1 MSVKIYD
8 SGGDMRNLGNEK
20 LEYWTLKNKMKA
32 IITNRIL
39 IFSYGY
45 ILYEE
50 WGDGTEP
57 ERIIK
62 FPSFW
67 CNRKSLLEEFDL
79 DIIQARIGVKHVR
92 E

>member
-1 MSVKIYD
+1 
-8 SGGDMRNLGNEK
+8 MRNLGNEK
-20 LEYWTLKNKMKA
+20 LEYWTLKNKMK
-32 IITNRIL
+32 
-39 IFSYGY
+39 G
-45 ILYEE
+45 
-50 WGDGTEP
+50 GDGTEP

-67 CNRKSLLEEFDL
+67 CNKKSSLEEFDL